1 MPQGIGKCH
10 RYFSHAKDGTGMI
23 TLIGLIVVLG
33 AVVGGFS
40 IAGGHLGALFHV
52 SEIVV
57 IGGIALGTVLISTP
71 APVLKAVGAKLGVVL
86 KGNRF
91 NQGLYLDALRMLYE
105 LFQVARKDGLVAI
118 ESHIEDPEKSVI
130 FKKYPKVLAEHHA
143 MEFLCDSLRL
153 VLVGSV
159 PPHDLEALM
168 DGEMDV
174 HHEQDGKPAGTLQ
187 KVGDALPGIGIV
199 AAVLGIVV
207 TMAAISGPVEVIG
220 EKVAAALTGT
230 FMGVLLAYGFFNPL
244 STAIENV
251 NAEES
256 RFYAFLKASVVAFAK
271 GFAPIVAVEFARR
284 AIYST
289 SRPSFQ
295 EMETACKQAM
305 KSGKAA

>member
-1 MPQGIGKCH
+1 
-10 RYFSHAKDGTGMI
+10 MI
-23 TLIGLIVVLG
+23 ALIGLLVVVA
-33 AVVGGFS
+33 AVVGGFT

-52 SEIVV
+52 SEIIV
-57 IGGIALGTVLISTP
+57 ICGIAFGTVLISTP
-71 APVLKAVGAKLGVVL
+71 GTVLKAMSSKLGVVF

-91 NQGLYLDALRMLYE
+91 SRELYLDALKMLYE

-118 ESHIEDPEKSVI
+118 ESHIEEPEKSGI
-130 FKKYPKVLAEHHA
+130 FRKYPKVLHEHHA
-143 MEFLCDSLRL
+143 IEFLCDSLRL

-168 DGEMDV
+168 DSEIDV
-174 HHEQDGKPAGTLQ
+174 HHEQDGKPAFALQ

-230 FMGVLLAYGFFNPL
+230 FMGVLLAYGFLNPL
-244 STAIENV
+244 STAIEHV
-251 NAEES
+251 NSEEA
-256 RFYAFLKASVVAFAK
+256 RFQSFLKASVVAFAK

-284 AIYST
+284 AIFST
-289 SRPSFQ
+289 SRPGFQ
-295 EMETACKQAM
+295 EMETACKQAA
-305 KSGKAA
+305 KAGK